1 MASRSEQQVDELKC
15 SIMSSRVST
24 LLAVQCSQ
32 FIFCTPRA
40 GTLVPLF
47 NMEQFMATVMFS
59 IKKWCK
65 LITFTER

>member
-24 LLAVQCSQ
+24 LLAVQ